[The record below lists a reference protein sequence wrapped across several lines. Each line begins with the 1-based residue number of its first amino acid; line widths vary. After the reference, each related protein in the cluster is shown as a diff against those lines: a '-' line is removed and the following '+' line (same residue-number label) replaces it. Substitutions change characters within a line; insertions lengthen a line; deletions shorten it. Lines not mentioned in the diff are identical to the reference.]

1 MRLRIATFNLENFDD
16 KPNEKPT
23 LDERIALMR
32 PQLLRLDA
40 DVICLQEANGQEQAG
55 QPRQLLALD
64 KLLAGTQYA
73 GFNRISTMTG
83 GQVYDE
89 RNLVILSR
97 FEILESKQHKPEGE
111 PEYRRITADPPDTA
125 AVPVLWERPILYAKL
140 KLGAAQSLHVLN
152 LHMKSKIPTDIPG
165 QKLGRFTWKSAAGF
179 AEGMFI
185 SSMKRVGQ
193 AVQVRK
199 IIDQLFDVSPGAL
212 MTVCG
217 DFNADANEVPM
228 QAIRGDVENT
238 QNAQLATRVLVVCES
253 SVPEPARFSLYHEGH
268 GIMLDHVLASRQLL
282 AFYKGTQIHNELLH
296 DESGL
301 GASDRIYPE
310 SDHAPVVAEFEL
322 PN

>member
-16 KPNEKPT
+16 RPNERPT

-40 DVICLQEANGQEQAG
+40 DVICLQEVNGQEQAG

-73 GFNRISTMTG
+73 GFNRVMTTTG
-83 GQVYDE
+83 NQVFDE

-111 PEYRRITADPPDTA
+111 PAYRRITADPPDA
-125 AVPVLWERPILYAKL
+125 AAIAVSWERPILYAKL
-140 KLGAAQSLHVLN
+140 KLDVARSLHVLN
-152 LHMKSKIPTDIPG
+152 LHMKSKMPTDIPG
-165 QKLGRFTWKSAAGF
+165 QKLGQFIWKSAAGF

-193 AVQVRK
+193 AVQARK
-199 IIDQLFDVSPGAL
+199 IIDQLFDASPGAL
-212 MTVCG
+212 MAVCG
-217 DFNADANEVPM
+217 DFNADADDVPL

-238 QNAQLATRVLVVCES
+238 QNGSLATRVLVVCES
-253 SVPEPARFSLYHEGH
+253 SVPEPARFSLIHQGH
-268 GIMLDHVLASRQLL
+268 GVMLDHILASRQLL

-296 DESGL
+296 DESSL
-301 GASDRIYPE
+301 GASDRVYPE

>member
-16 KPNEKPT
+16 KPNERPT
-23 LDERIALMR
+23 IDERIALMR
-32 PQLLRLDA
+32 PQFLRLDA
-40 DVICLQEANGQEQAG
+40 DVLCLQEVNGQEQAG
-55 QPRQLLALD
+55 QPRQLLALN
-64 KLLAGTQYA
+64 KLLAGTQYS

-83 GQVYDE
+83 NQVFDE

-111 PEYRRITADPPDTA
+111 PAYRRITAEPPDA
-125 AVPVLWERPILYAKL
+125 AAIPITWERPILYAKL
-140 KLGAAQSLHVLN
+140 KLSAAQSLHVLN

-165 QKLGRFTWKSAAGF
+165 QKLGQFTWKSATGF
-179 AEGMFI
+179 AEGSFI

-193 AVQVRK
+193 AVQARK
-199 IIDQLFDVSPGAL
+199 IIDQLFDATPGAL

-217 DFNADANEVPM
+217 DFNADADEVPM

-238 QNAQLATRVLVVCES
+238 QNAQLATRVLAVCES
-253 SVPEPARFSLYHEGH
+253 SVPEPARFSLYHKGH
-268 GIMLDHVLASRQLL
+268 GLMLDHVLASRQLL

-322 PN
+322 PS